1 MNKNLWI
8 LTLSQVFG
16 FTAATITVFLS
27 GIIGSQIASIKSL
40 ATLPTALYVVGTAI
54 FTILAA
60 RIMSKIGR
68 RLGFI
73 FAALGSSMA
82 SLLGAFAISQ
92 QNFILFCISCLI
104 LGMGAAFNHQYRF
117 AAAESVEKEK
127 APKAISILMLAGIV
141 SAFLGITSANYTK
154 NLIPDYLYV
163 GSYLML
169 AAFTFIPAILLFFYK
184 NMLAAFTF
192 IPAILLFFYKNNEK
206 AKIDLNNTNTG
217 RRLFE
222 IIFQPRFLQA
232 VIASAFAYAVMS
244 FLMTATPLSM
254 HVMEKMS
261 LEKTGLVL
269 QLHVAAMFLPSLITG
284 NLIKKFG
291 HSNIM
296 YMGVLMLVV
305 TIVLSLFEHVVT
317 IVLSLFEQSY
327 ANYMVAL
334 IFLGFGWNF
343 LFISGTSLVVLTYKE
358 EEKFKA
364 QGINDLIVFTT
375 MALASLSAGI
385 VLSLTSWTTMNL
397 VCIPFLVLIIYSIFR
412 ADILSKKD

>member
-184 NMLAAFTF
+184 ND
-192 IPAILLFFYKNNEK
+192 EK

-269 QLHVAAMFLPSLITG
+269 QLHVAAVFLPSLITG

-296 YMGVLMLVV
+296 YMGVLML
-305 TIVLSLFEHVVT
+305 VVT

>member
-1 MNKNLWI
+1 
-8 LTLSQVFG
+8 
-16 FTAATITVFLS
+16 LS
-27 GIIGSQIASIKSL
+27 GIIGSQITSIKFLS
-40 ATLPTALYVVGTAI
+40 TLPTAIYVVGTAI

-73 FAALGSSMA
+73 FSAFGCSLA
-82 SLLGAFAISQ
+82 SLLGAFSISQ

-141 SAFLGITSANYTK
+141 AAFLGISSANYTK
-154 NLIPDYLYV
+154 NLVPNYLYV
-163 GSYLML
+163 GSYIML
-169 AAFTFIPAILLFFYK
+169 AVFTFMPAIF
-184 NMLAAFTF
+184 
-192 IPAILLFFYKNNEK
+192 LFFYKNNEK
-206 AKIDLNNTNTG
+206 TKIDLNNKYSG

-222 IIFQPRFLQA
+222 IISQPRFFQA

-269 QLHVAAMFLPSLITG
+269 QIHVAAMFLPSLITG
-284 NLIKKFG
+284 HLIKKYG
-291 HSNIM
+291 HSNII
-296 YMGVLMLVV
+296 YIGVLFFVI
-305 TIVLSLFEHVVT
+305 TIALSLFKQT
-317 IVLSLFEQSY
+317 YS
-327 ANYMVAL
+327 NYMLAL

-364 QGINDLIVFTT
+364 QGINDFIVFTT

-397 VCIPFLVLIIYSIFR
+397 VCIPFLLLIIYSTFR
-412 ADILSKKD
+412 ADILSKE

>member
-92 QNFILFCISCLI
+92 LNFILFCISCLI

-184 NMLAAFTF
+184 ND
-192 IPAILLFFYKNNEK
+192 EK

-296 YMGVLMLVV
+296 YMGVLMLV
-305 TIVLSLFEHVVT
+305 LT

>member
-1 MNKNLWI
+1 MNKNLSL
-8 LTLSQVFG
+8 LTISQVFG

-27 GIIGSQIASIKSL
+27 GIIGSQITSIKFLS
-40 ATLPTALYVVGTAI
+40 TLPTALYVVGTAI

-73 FAALGSSMA
+73 FAALGSSAA
-82 SLLGAFAISQ
+82 SLLAAFAISQ

-127 APKAISILMLAGIV
+127 APRAISILMLAGV
-141 SAFLGITSANYTK
+141 VAAFLGISSANYTK
-154 NLIPDYLYV
+154 SFIPDHLYV
-163 GSYLML
+163 GSYLLL
-169 AAFTFIPAILLFFYK
+169 AVFTFMPAIFF
-184 NMLAAFTF
+184 
-192 IPAILLFFYKNNEK
+192 IFYKNNEK
-206 AKIDLNNTNTG
+206 IKIDFNNKYNG
-217 RRLFE
+217 RRLSE

-232 VIASAFAYAVMS
+232 IIAAAFAYTVMS

-261 LEKTGLVL
+261 LENTGIVL
-269 QLHVAAMFLPSLITG
+269 QFHLVAMFLPSLITG
-284 NLIKKFG
+284 HLIKKFG

-296 YMGVLMLVV
+296 YIGVLFFAV
-305 TIVLSLFEHVVT
+305 TI
-317 IVLSLFEQSY
+317 ILSLFEQTF

-334 IFLGFGWNF
+334 IFLGLGWNF
-343 LFISGTSLVVLTYKE
+343 LFISGSSLVVLTYKE
-358 EEKFKA
+358 EEKFRV
-364 QGINDLIVFTT
+364 QGINDLIVFST

-385 VLSLTSWTTMNL
+385 LLSLTSWKTMNL
-397 VCIPFLVLIIYSIFR
+397 ICIPFLILILITTFR
-412 ADILSKKD
+412 AERINWNN